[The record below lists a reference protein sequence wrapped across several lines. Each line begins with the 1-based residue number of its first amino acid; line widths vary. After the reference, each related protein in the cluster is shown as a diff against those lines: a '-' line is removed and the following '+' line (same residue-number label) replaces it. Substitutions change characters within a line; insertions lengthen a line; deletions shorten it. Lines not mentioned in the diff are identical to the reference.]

1 MIIAWRALSVSGRAT
16 SQSPL
21 TQASVAEAT
30 PVVFAHAPAG
40 EDHGPAG
47 NKARI
52 AAFFHLTGKINARHH
67 RKLTDNFAFAGD
79 RRGRLYN

>member
-1 MIIAWRALSVSGRAT
+1 MRIT
-16 SQSPL
+16 
-21 TQASVAEAT
+21 AS
-30 PVVFAHAPAG
+30 
-40 EDHGPAG
+40 AG